1 MKRLL
6 ILAIALMLGVGV
18 SLAQQNPNN
27 ESKTNNST
35 ISSANSWLPNL
46 NKSKLLRL
54 GGFFN
59 INMMF
64 MSDKPH
70 DVWSLG
76 TLLEGGASVYVAD
89 ILYLGAGLGYWGQS
103 YKYERMDVSNN
114 HIYIPIQIGLQYDF
128 NDKIGAFCNTG
139 PQLGWLVSEK
149 IDDDK
154 VDLKG
159 EDTGFTN
166 WSVRFGLRLWK
177 GFEVYALYQKGIS
190 GFNEDAKFW
199 GVGIGTHF

>member
-64 MSDKPH
+64 MSDKPD

-76 TLLEGGASVYVAD
+76 TLFEGGASVYVAN

-114 HIYIPIQIGLQYDF
+114 HIYIPIQISIY
-128 NDKIGAFCNTG
+128 
-139 PQLGWLVSEK
+139 
-149 IDDDK
+149 
-154 VDLKG
+154 
-159 EDTGFTN
+159 
-166 WSVRFGLRLWK
+166 
-177 GFEVYALYQKGIS
+177 
-190 GFNEDAKFW
+190 
-199 GVGIGTHF
+199 H